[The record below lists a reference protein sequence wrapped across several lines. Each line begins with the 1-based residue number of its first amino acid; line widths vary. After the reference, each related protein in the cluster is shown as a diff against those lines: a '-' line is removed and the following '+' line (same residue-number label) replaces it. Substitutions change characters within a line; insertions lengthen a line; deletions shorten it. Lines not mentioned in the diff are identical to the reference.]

1 MSLFPNHRRTEVQIG
16 DKTMIF
22 DTGKVAKQANGAVM
36 VEMGE
41 TTLLCTAVSTLVNK
55 PGAPFFPLSCDYV
68 EKMYAAG
75 RVPGS
80 YFRREARQGE
90 HEILASRII
99 DRPCRPLFPE
109 GFMADTQ
116 VLAHVFS
123 YDKINDPI
131 VLAVNGCSAALAIS
145 DIPWAGPI
153 AAARIG
159 SVDGK
164 LICNPVKAERALS
177 QLDLFMVVGPQGI
190 VMVEAGANFVS
201 EATMIEALMF
211 GQAQLMPVI
220 AAIQQL
226 AVDIGKP
233 KFAFV
238 SPQADAEL
246 VTACREVA
254 YEATRG
260 TLSIRDKQARYAA
273 AGDVKKAA
281 VAALAERFP
290 GRDGEIKEIVSSFK
304 DEICRKQIAV
314 DRIRLDGRALD
325 QVRPI
330 EIEVGLLKRA
340 HGSALFTR
348 GETQGLV
355 AVTLGTG
362 HDAQKVETLDSRD
375 NERKFMLHYNFPS
388 FSTGEVKPMRGPGR
402 REVGHGN
409 LAQRGI
415 APALPSFELFPY
427 IIRSVSEI
435 LESNG
440 SSSMAT
446 VCGTSL
452 ALMDAGVPV
461 QCPVAGVA
469 MGLVKEGDAIGVL
482 TDILG
487 DEDHFGDMDFKVIGN
502 RDGISALQMDIKI
515 DGLDREVLELAL
527 SQARAGR
534 IHILA
539 EMDKVISRERA
550 DLSVYAPRIYTILIN
565 PERIKDLIGPGGKH
579 IKAIQAATGVQ
590 IDIEEDG
597 TVRVGASDSD
607 VAERAIE
614 LIRAHTSEAE
624 IGKDYDGEVT
634 RVVDFGAFVKIMPGT
649 EGLVHIS
656 ELAEGHVPNVSAVC
670 KVGDKMKVRVIS
682 IERGKVRLSHR
693 EAAGENVI
701 KFEARAQREGGDRG
715 PDQRSDR
722 GDRDRGGDRGGGGGG
737 GGRDRGPARGS
748 EQGGRGE
755 RNDAAEDRRRD
766 RQDR

>member
-1 MSLFPNHRRTEVQIG
+1 MSLFPNHRRTDIEIG
-16 DKTMIF
+16 GKTMTF
-22 DTGKVAKQANGAVM
+22 DTGKVAKQANGAVL
-36 VEMGE
+36 VTMGE
-41 TTLLCTAVSTLVNK
+41 STVLCTVVSTLANK

-109 GFMADTQ
+109 GYMADTQ

-123 YDKINDPI
+123 YDKINDP
-131 VLAVNGCSAALAIS
+131 VVMAVNGCSAALAIS

-159 SVDGK
+159 LVDDQ
-164 LICNPVKAERALS
+164 LVCNPTKAERAVS
-177 QLDLFMVVGPQGI
+177 QLDLFIVVSPQGI
-190 VMVEAGANFVS
+190 VMVEAGANFVP
-201 EATMIEALMF
+201 EATMIEALLF
-211 GQAQLMPVI
+211 GEAQLKPVI

-226 AVDIGKP
+226 ASEIGKP
-233 KFAFV
+233 KYVFTP
-238 SPQADAEL
+238 PQADAEL
-246 VTACREVA
+246 VAACREVA
-254 YEATRG
+254 YAETEAAMA
-260 TLSIRDKQARYAA
+260 IREKQARYAA
-273 AGDVKKAA
+273 AGAAKKHAA
-281 VAALAERFP
+281 AALAERFP
-290 GRDGEIKEIVSSFK
+290 NREAEIKEIVATFK
-304 DEICRKQIAV
+304 DEICRKQIAFG
-314 DRIRLDGRALD
+314 RTRLDGRALD

-330 EIEVGLLKRA
+330 EIEVSMLPRA

-362 HDAQKVETLDSRD
+362 HDAQKVENLDSRE
-375 NERKFMLHYNFPS
+375 NERKFLLHYNFPS

-409 LAQRGI
+409 LALRGI
-415 APALPSFELFPY
+415 TPALPSFELFPY
-427 IIRSVSEI
+427 VIRSVSEI

-461 QCPVAGVA
+461 SSAVAGVA

-487 DEDHFGDMDFKVIGN
+487 DEDHFGDMDFKVVGN

-515 DGLDREVLELAL
+515 DGLDRTVLESALA
-527 SQARAGR
+527 QARAGR
-534 IHILA
+534 LHILD
-539 EMDKVISRERA
+539 EMDKVISRERP
-550 DLSVYAPRIYTILIN
+550 DLSPYAPRIYTILIN

-597 TVRVGASDSD
+597 TVRVGASDSEI
-607 VAERAIE
+607 AEKAIE

-634 RVVDFGAFVKIMPGT
+634 RVVDFGCFVRIMPGT

-656 ELAEGHVPNVSAVC
+656 ELAEGHVPSVSAVC
-670 KVGDKMKVRVIS
+670 KVGDKLKVRVVS

-701 KFEARAQREGGDRG
+701 KFEARTPREGGDRG
-715 PDQRSDR
+715 DRS
-722 GDRDRGGDRGGGGGG
+722 DRGGDRDYRG
-737 GGRDRGPARGS
+737 DRGPARGS
-748 EQGGRGE
+748 DQGGRGE
-755 RNDAAEDRRRD
+755 RSEAAEGRRRD
-766 RQDR
+766 RGDRR